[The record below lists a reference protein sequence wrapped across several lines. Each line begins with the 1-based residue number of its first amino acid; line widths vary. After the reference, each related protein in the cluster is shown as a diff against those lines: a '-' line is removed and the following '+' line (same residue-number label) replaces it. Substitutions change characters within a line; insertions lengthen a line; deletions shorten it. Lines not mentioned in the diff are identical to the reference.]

1 MRSIVRAD
9 ESYDE
14 SRDGWVILGG
24 GDTDGSAYWQPKVTI
39 EAVSRSDADE
49 IEVSLW
55 RRHPLFRW
63 KRTEKIA
70 GGKPRW
76 SGGSAS
82 WTGGDAVRTGRWRNT
97 ILEIEVHWA
106 EKKRRQRHVV
116 DLVTRGYQFA
126 VYALFALVLGIGW
139 LVRPAFFEAAIP
151 MLEKPLESWLALGG
165 LVTGWGGLELMGGF
179 LLEKVLKREP
189 APLSLPLRQLLLF
202 PIGGLAAAAAL
213 ILLTPVAVACNTTGA
228 QPELAVVG
236 KLAPAGSDGACRALL
251 GSEIELRSGPD
262 APRVHSAPA
271 SCDESW
277 AKSRPSASCFKLGCE
292 SRSWGPFP
300 LNATTDCKVDGLAG
314 APAPEVATLD
324 GKPFEAPAQWTA
336 KDGFKAS
343 STCMVAK
350 GTPVKLLDAKAAGV
364 RRAVVRG
371 QRDGKLVELSTFDS
385 EAGSSE
391 AWLCTPP
398 VFDEVALAGDA
409 IEWQVPAAW
418 IAGPRLSIAESTP
431 ATCQKGLADEELLAV
446 RLLGVQS
453 VGAGAWLRSLETSD
467 ARARCKTTVGSAAA
481 PRAVTVA
488 ALKGPLEISVD
499 RPERGAGLELSAGYA
514 FSEVK
519 VGGRVVACPEASE
532 PRVLKLYEV
541 ARDAGPATT
550 LEWGSLRFDVQPDRH
565 VWTCT
570 TAAAGDTGRLLDG
583 RAAADVLIGS
593 DGWIR
598 KPRSRVCCGQC
609 PGVATKI
616 RRGIPCRPGRA
627 SSVTVAGCAEV
638 YSDPE
643 ACRLP

>member
-453 VGAGAWLRSLETSD
+453 VGAGAWLGSRETSD
-467 ARARCKTTVGSAAA
+467 ARA
-481 PRAVTVA
+481 
-488 ALKGPLEISVD
+488 
-499 RPERGAGLELSAGYA
+499 
-514 FSEVK
+514 
-519 VGGRVVACPEASE
+519 ASH
-532 PRVLKLYEV
+532 R
-541 ARDAGPATT
+541 
-550 LEWGSLRFDVQPDRH
+550 
-565 VWTCT
+565 T
-570 TAAAGDTGRLLDG
+570 TAVRRRSTSDEADTLSQVAEAQFAEQSAL
-583 RAAADVLIGS
+583 A
-593 DGWIR
+593 
-598 KPRSRVCCGQC
+598 SRD
-609 PGVATKI
+609 
-616 RRGIPCRPGRA
+616 A
-627 SSVTVAGCAEV
+627 SSVSRRSSSDLLRRSEMASLDQAATSALERIDLLSSESVRFDQLASTQSSHYIVEVSWDALAQVADQAASQSITTLDSATAFSALPTVSLWGGLAGGGVFGRAFCPFLA
-638 YSDPE
+638 P
-643 ACRLP
+643 